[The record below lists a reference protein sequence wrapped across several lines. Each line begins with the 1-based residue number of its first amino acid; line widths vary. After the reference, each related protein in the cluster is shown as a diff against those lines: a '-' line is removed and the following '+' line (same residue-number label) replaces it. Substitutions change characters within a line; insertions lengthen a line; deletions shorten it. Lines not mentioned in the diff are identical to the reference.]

1 MRKMPFHLVDQSPWP
16 ILISFGTFFSF
27 SIIFFFFYK
36 IKIFKLFFIIYVSI
50 IIFNWWRDVVRES
63 TYLRF
68 HTPIVKKNIYYRI
81 ILFIISEVFFF
92 FRFFWTF
99 FHSSLSLAVELHRVW
114 PPLGINT
121 FNPIGVPFLNTII
134 LLSSR
139 FSITWSHYRFLKSEY
154 KSRIIRITITIVLGI
169 FFTFLQRI
177 EYNDCSYCL
186 NDSVFRSIFFLGTR
200 FHRLHVIIRTLFL
213 IISRIRIFLGHFS
226 INNHV
231 RLECSIWYWHF
242 VDVVWIFLYIIFYW
256 WGRI

>member
-1 MRKMPFHLVDQSPWP
+1 MRKIPFHLVDQSPWP
-16 ILISFGTFFSF
+16 FLIRWRAFFTFSLF
-27 SIIFFFFYK
+27 FFFFYK
-36 IKIFKLFFIIYVSI
+36 IKIIKVLFFFYILMILI
-50 IIFNWWRDVVRES
+50 NWWRDVVRES

-68 HTPIVKKNIYYRI
+68 HTSIVKKNVYFRI
-81 ILFIISEVFFF
+81 VLFIISEVFFF
-92 FRFFWTF
+92 FGFFWTF
-99 FHSSLSLAVELHRVW
+99 FHSSLSLSVELNRIW

-121 FNPIGVPFLNTII
+121 FNPIGVPFLNTVI

-139 FSITWSHYRFLKSEY
+139 FTITWSHYRFLKNNLNY
-154 KSRIIRITITIVLGI
+154 RLIRIFNTIFLRIV
-169 FFTFLQRI
+169 FTYLQRI
-177 EYNDCSYCL
+177 EYKDCMYCL

-213 IISRIRIFLGHFS
+213 IVSIIRIFLRHFS
-226 INNHV
+226 IKNHV